1 MIESRADKWVNTVT
15 APPNDVL
22 RILILEKRENV
33 IDSIEAF
40 NRFKYQNQPTEDYE
54 VRTRLNSLFLE
65 IQASL
70 KEDMKQNDGSF
81 EALRSLLYSANKISQ
96 LLEVFYTINEWLYA
110 KKLTQWDFKKDFKPK
125 NIIEYNNQYGID

>member
-125 NIIEYNNQYGID
+125 NIIEYNNQYGIN